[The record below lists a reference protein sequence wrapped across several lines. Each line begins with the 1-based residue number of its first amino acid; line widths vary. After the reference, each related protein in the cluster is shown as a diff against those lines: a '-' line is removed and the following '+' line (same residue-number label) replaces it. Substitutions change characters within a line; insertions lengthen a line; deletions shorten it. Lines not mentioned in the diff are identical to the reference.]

1 MFCKQCG
8 SQIDESAKYCPQCG
22 ACQSEPVQNMQPP
35 RAISDTT
42 NAVGYGFLGFFFPI
56 VGLVLF
62 LVWRWERP
70 KAAKASGLGALIS
83 TLIGVVSVLVVFG
96 FYCWLFFILALSLGA
111 W

>member
-22 ACQSEPVQNMQPP
+22 AAQSEPAQTAAP
-35 RAISDTT
+35 RAIPDTS
-42 NAVGYGFLGFFFPI
+42 NGVGYGFLGFFFPI
-56 VGLVLF
+56 VGVILF

-70 KAAKASGLGALIS
+70 KAAKAAGLGALIS
-83 TLIGVVSVLVVFG
+83 TLIGVVSVIVVFG
-96 FYCWLFFILALSLGA
+96 FYFWLFFILALSLGA

>member
-8 SQIDESAKYCPQCG
+8 SQVDESAKYCPQCG
-22 ACQSEPVQNMQPP
+22 ACQGESTPSIQQPP
-35 RAISDTT
+35 RTPDTT

-83 TLIGVVSVLVVFG
+83 TLIGVVSVIAVFG
-96 FYCWLFFILALSLGA
+96 FYCWLFFILAISLGCM
-111 W
+111 